1 MAQFYVPM
9 SLNAKQTRNLA
20 FGLMPHTAPLE
31 AQPHFESH
39 DDAVDYLSSH
49 AAQSPYYGDT
59 KQGESKEGM
68 PAITYGPKHDALSWP
83 AVELIYA
90 VDIQSEEKLREIRAH
105 DGETTLDPSSVKSIN
120 VHFSHDALHKEWDPP
135 EIKPKLGEQIQMQHI
150 TDQLLQ
156 RGTDL
161 QRLYHILER
170 SGPKE
175 REELDM
181 DNPEH
186 ADIMR
191 KLCVYDEKKKVA
203 GSLEDRTMQ
212 MVLRQLGAEIG
223 GRSAIELSKSQIEAE
238 FNARLEALPPETPAA
253 ERVAVAMEGTLQKF
267 AAQVPARDA
276 GTFTKVASQVKGTI
290 NDLAQEVKGDRISEF
305 EMGALPDEL
314 RPAWAKVPED
324 DKDEFVEEFYRQRA
338 ERAELDA
345 AADRAVFAATTF
357 AMTHAAQQVG
367 DMLKLDAYGDVQAE
381 LETLELAEHEEIMGD

>member
-9 SLNAKQTRNLA
+9 SLDAKQIRDLA
-20 FGLMPHTAPLE
+20 FGLMPHTAPLK

-39 DDAVDYLSSH
+39 DDAVEYLRSN
-49 AAQSPYYGDT
+49 AAPSPYYGDT
-59 KQGESKEGM
+59 KQGESKEGV
-68 PAITYGPKHDALSWP
+68 PAMTYGKKHDVLSWP

-90 VDIQSEEKLREIRAH
+90 VDIQSEEKLREIRAN
-105 DGETTLDPSSVKSIN
+105 DGETTLDPSRVTSIN

-135 EIKPKLGEQIQMQHI
+135 EITPTLGEQIQMQHI

-161 QRLYHILER
+161 QRLYHILDR
-170 SGPKE
+170 CSGPKE
-175 REELDM
+175 REELNVDDTM
-181 DNPEH
+181 LQ
-186 ADIMR
+186 
-191 KLCVYDEKKKVA
+191 KLCMYDEKKKLT
-203 GSLEDRTMQ
+203 GTLEDRTMQ

-267 AAQVPARDA
+267 ATQVPARDV

-290 NDLAQEVKGDRISEF
+290 NNLAQEVKGDRISEF
-305 EMGALPDEL
+305 EIGALPDEL

-324 DKDEFVEEFYRQRA
+324 DKDEFIDEFHRQRA

-345 AADRAVFAATTF
+345 AADRAAFAATTF

-381 LETLELAEHEEIMGD
+381 LEALELEEHEAIMGD